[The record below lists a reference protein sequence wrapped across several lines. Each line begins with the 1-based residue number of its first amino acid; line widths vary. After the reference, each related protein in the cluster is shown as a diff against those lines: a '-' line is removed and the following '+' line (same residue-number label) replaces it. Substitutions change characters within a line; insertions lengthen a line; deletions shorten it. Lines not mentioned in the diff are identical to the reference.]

1 MKIGANYLGNGK
13 CEFIVW
19 APFLKNVELKIASS
33 ADARGTLSS
42 RYIPMK
48 KGESGYWRVIAG
60 DVFPGTL
67 YLYRLDGEKE
77 RPDPAS
83 HSQPKGVHQPS
94 QVVEHGHFAW
104 EDGLWNGL
112 DISQMIMYELH
123 VGTFTMEG
131 TFDAIIPRLDEFRE
145 LGINAIEIMP
155 VAQFPGERNWGYDG
169 VYLYAVHNSYG
180 GPDGLKR
187 LVNECHKKEI
197 AVVLDVVYNHLG
209 PEGNYLWDFGPY
221 FTDKYKTPWG
231 SAVNFD
237 SAYSDE
243 VRNFFIENALYWFKN
258 YHIDALRLDAI
269 HAIFDMSA
277 KHFLEEL
284 ADRVEEFS
292 EREGRKFYLIAESNL
307 NDARVVRP
315 REIGG
320 YGIDSQWC
328 DDLHHSLHTLLTGED
343 EGYYID
349 FGQVD
354 HLVKSLKEGFVY
366 SGQFSAFRKRRHG
379 NSSKDRPGQQFVVF
393 SQNHDQIGNRMLG
406 ERLSRLVPFEGLKLA
421 AAVIILSPYVPLL
434 FMGEEYGEEAPFLYF
449 VSHSDP
455 DLIEAVRKGRREEFI
470 EFNWRGEPPDPQC
483 EKTFLKSR
491 INWERRKEGRH
502 KVLLDFYKQLIALR
516 KRIPALRS
524 LSKEN
529 LDVWGLEKERVVI
542 MRRWEK
548 GGKGQVLAV
557 FNLNKS
563 DLNLKPFFP
572 EGAWKKVLDSS
583 EQTWSGSGTLLP
595 EKINSMSNDETSRF
609 NMGVRSNDEI
619 IIRGLSMALYQREEI

>member
-19 APFLKNVELKIASS
+19 APFVKNVELKIASS
-33 ADARGTLSS
+33 ADARETLSS

-48 KGESGYWRVIAG
+48 KDESGYWRVIAG
-60 DVFPGTL
+60 GVFPGTL

-83 HSQPKGVHQPS
+83 HSQPRGVHQPS
-94 QVVEHGHFAW
+94 QVVEHGNFAW

-131 TFDAIIPRLDEFRE
+131 TFDAIIPRLDEFKE

-258 YHIDALRLDAI
+258 YHVDALRLDAI

-292 EREGRKFYLIAESNL
+292 ESEGRKFYLIAESNL

-406 ERLSRLVPFEGLKLA
+406 ERLSHLVPFEGLKLA

-455 DLIEAVRKGRREEFI
+455 DLIEAVKKGRRGEFM

-502 KVLLDFYKQLIALR
+502 KVLLDFYKQLIAIR

-548 GGKGQVLAV
+548 GGEGQVLAV

-595 EKINSMSNDETSRF
+595 EKINSMSIDETSRF
-609 NMGVRSNDEI
+609 NTGARSNDEI

>member
-1 MKIGANYLGNGK
+1 
-13 CEFIVW
+13 
-19 APFLKNVELKIASS
+19 
-33 ADARGTLSS
+33 
-42 RYIPMK
+42 
-48 KGESGYWRVIAG
+48 
-60 DVFPGTL
+60 
-67 YLYRLDGEKE
+67 
-77 RPDPAS
+77 
-83 HSQPKGVHQPS
+83 
-94 QVVEHGHFAW
+94 
-104 EDGLWNGL
+104 
-112 DISQMIMYELH
+112 
-123 VGTFTMEG
+123 
-131 TFDAIIPRLDEFRE
+131 

-187 LVNECHKKEI
+187 LVNQCHKKEI

-209 PEGNYLWDFGPY
+209 PEGNYLWDYGPY

-231 SAVNFD
+231 SAMNFD
-237 SAYSDE
+237 GAYSDE

-258 YHIDALRLDAI
+258 YHVDALRLDAI

-284 ADRVEEFS
+284 VERVAEFS
-292 EREGRKFYLIAESNL
+292 EGEGRKFYLIAESNL
-307 NDARVVRP
+307 NDARVIRP

-349 FGQVD
+349 FGRLDQ
-354 HLVKSLKEGFVY
+354 LVKSLKEGFVY

-393 SQNHDQIGNRMLG
+393 SQNHDQIGNRKLG

-470 EFNWRGEPPDPQC
+470 EFNWQGEPPDPQSQ
-483 EKTFLKSR
+483 ETFIESK
-491 INWERRKEGRH
+491 INWERRKERRH
-502 KVLLDFYKQLIALR
+502 KILLDFYKKLIGLR
-516 KRIPALRS
+516 KETPALQK
-524 LSKEN
+524 LDKKN
-529 LDVWGLEKERVVI
+529 LDVWGLEQER
-542 MRRWEK
+542 
-548 GGKGQVLAV
+548 AV
-557 FNLNKS
+557 FMTRWNHGNKS
-563 DLNLKPFFP
+563 RVFCIFNFNHGSLSLENPFP
-572 EGAWKKVLDSS
+572 RGIWKKVLDSS
-583 EQTWSGSGTLLP
+583 DKTWSGPGASLP
-595 EKINSMSNDETSRF
+595 DEMKSEGKGFRHQQSLDSNR
-609 NMGVRSNDEI
+609 VVI
-619 IIRGLSMALYQREEI
+619 KGLGAAVYVLSE